1 MRLNPTNPESII
13 IDKADVETIHSSLVE
28 SAGLIEVHATQ
39 YEGIIKYLKTLPDE
53 AFPVEVKDIRARYIL
68 GALCNSQEAH
78 GSNSPAGDLLQGLKA
93 PVKIHKKKY

>member
-13 IDKADVETIHSSLVE
+13 IDKADVEIIHSSLVE
-28 SAGLIEVHATQ
+28 TAGLIEVHAPQ
-39 YEGIIKYLKTLPDE
+39 YKVIIEYIETLPDE
-53 AFPVEVKDIRARYIL
+53 AFPVEIKDIKARYIL

-78 GSNSPAGDLLQGLKA
+78 GSNSPAGNLLQALKT